1 MKQTSCSS
9 QCTAGYY
16 CPECSKEDAVQECG
30 KNKDATMN
38 ARYTQNYAASIY
50 CPRGTDKHIQAK
62 EKDEYTTAVEFK
74 NWGADLSPADDVWLT
89 RRTNIAPCPK
99 TYVCRNGVRAPALLW
114 QSCGGTSSKT
124 GYTTNANFEELP
136 DDIRADNK
144 DSLSILYDRQLSK
157 KIVAKL
163 SFADD
168 ALGPVQMSITDT
180 KGGSKM
186 WRGNSDGQVSLVA
199 GYGIDYEAK
208 NGGSSRMLQNIA
220 QVEIINLPGTYIETQ
235 KA

>member
-1 MKQTSCSS
+1 MRGYQGPHCYIRGAPKGRYSTRQTLRDGFPSGMCCPAGRYNSKMKQTSCSS

-99 TYVCRNGVRAPALLW
+99 TYVCRNGVRAPALL
-114 QSCGGTSSKT
+114 
-124 GYTTNANFEELP
+124 
-136 DDIRADNK
+136 
-144 DSLSILYDRQLSK
+144 
-157 KIVAKL
+157 
-163 SFADD
+163 
-168 ALGPVQMSITDT
+168 
-180 KGGSKM
+180 
-186 WRGNSDGQVSLVA
+186 
-199 GYGIDYEAK
+199 
-208 NGGSSRMLQNIA
+208 
-220 QVEIINLPGTYIETQ
+220 
-235 KA
+235 